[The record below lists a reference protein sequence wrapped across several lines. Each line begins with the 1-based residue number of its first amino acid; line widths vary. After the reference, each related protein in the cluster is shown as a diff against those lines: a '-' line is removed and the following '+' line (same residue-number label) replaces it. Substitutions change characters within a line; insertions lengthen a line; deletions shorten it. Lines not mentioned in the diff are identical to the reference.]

1 MVGCGRLKG
10 PKPRLMSTDI
20 QGSWRIWYQVQ
31 GSGQAK
37 WVECLWPMGA
47 EEEEKRAGVKS
58 TYRLG
63 AARQNWCWMGSTGLK
78 SLTGCGAGGKIK
90 SRCYMWVQWQ
100 RRTHLRQGQDVLDL
114 QDEVKR
120 YLMSI
125 DGQHWKLVTKQAD
138 LSGSGGWVT
147 YLDWGL
153 KHLKERVWHVWPEEE
168 HMGIL
173 KGFCVGRVA
182 PAIVCLYACFVFNR
196 FWCLSLF
203 GQNVAWP
210 LSTNILAFVIIGDT
224 FCLYNSH
231 MNNLAFAFWIFF
243 LSVFILHF
251 YPICPFSATTGKQR
265 N

>member
-1 MVGCGRLKG
+1 MYLTFRMRSRG
-10 PKPRLMSTDI
+10 T
-20 QGSWRIWYQVQ
+20 SWALI
-31 GSGQAK
+31 SF
-37 WVECLWPMGA
+37 
-47 EEEEKRAGVKS
+47 
-58 TYRLG
+58 
-63 AARQNWCWMGSTGLK
+63 
-78 SLTGCGAGGKIK
+78 
-90 SRCYMWVQWQ
+90 
-100 RRTHLRQGQDVLDL
+100 
-114 QDEVKR
+114 
-120 YLMSI
+120 

-173 KGFCVGRVA
+173 KSFCVGRVA
-182 PAIVCLYACFVFNR
+182 PVIVCLYACFVFNR

-243 LSVFILHF
+243 SFCLYSSLLSHLSILCNNRQTEKLEI
-251 YPICPFSATTGKQR
+251 YT
-265 N
+265 